1 MSDFE
6 HDHTR
11 WLDGQMSES
20 ERRQFE
26 ASLDAAALEEG
37 QAWRALKQVLV
48 RRAREIETPSAD
60 FFNAGI
66 LLEIER
72 EVRPVREEPRR
83 RFSLVWA
90 GAACLA
96 AAALLSAV
104 GLPGALRTRSEA
116 DFVSQVVSARAANP
130 EISAYAFQAPD
141 QRGAVIW
148 MEGTDYIP
156 GGERVR

>member
-11 WLDGQMSES
+11 WLDGQMSET
-20 ERRQFE
+20 ERRKFE

-37 QAWRALKQVLV
+37 VAWPALREAMV
-48 RRAREIETPSAD
+48 RRAGEIETPSPD

-66 LLEIER
+66 LREIER
-72 EVRPVREEPRR
+72 EVHSPRAEPRR
-83 RFSLVWA
+83 WFSLAWA
-90 GAACLA
+90 GAGCLA

-104 GLPGALRTRSEA
+104 CLPGAFRPRSEA

-130 EISAYAFQAPD
+130 AISAYAFQAPD
-141 QRGAVIW
+141 HRGAVIW

-156 GGERVR
+156 GDERVR